1 GAVAAA
7 DGAAVVVAVA
17 GPAGP
22 VAESRQV
29 DPGELVAD
37 CLVHHRLH
45 AAGRAAGSQRHGS
58 RAGPRGS
65 LHWRAVRLS
74 LPRTG
79 FNVRLR
85 YGLVYRIVGDVLC
98 GNGAGFDGCWWIW
111 HDHTGLAEYGG
122 VLCHHPGSTT
132 YFAGGW
138 DRKGCG
144 RRATGGL

>member
-1 GAVAAA
+1 AENDAALRGTDGWPAAEQGGAGGTAGARSAAVSVQPGAVAAA

-29 DPGELVAD
+29 VPGELVAD

-74 LPRTG
+74 RPRTG
-79 FNVRLR
+79 FIGRLR
-85 YGLVYRIVGDVLC
+85 DGLQYRCGGD
-98 GNGAGFDGCWWIW
+98 
-111 HDHTGLAEYGG
+111 
-122 VLCHHPGSTT
+122 
-132 YFAGGW
+132 
-138 DRKGCG
+138 
-144 RRATGGL
+144 